1 MVGVPSKILDFRM
14 KRYGIRARMDP
25 SDPMSAPH
33 LIGPDFQ
40 VDRWFEDRAER
51 DRALAELRSG
61 RPYYRSGDTPSVI
74 YEAIEDEA
82 VNSVNHQS
90 SA

>member
-1 MVGVPSKILDFRM
+1 M

-25 SDPMSAPH
+25 SDPMAAPH

-40 VDRWFEDRAER
+40 VDRWFDNREER

-61 RPYYRSGDTPSVI
+61 RPYYRSGDVPSI
-74 YEAIEDEA
+74 HYEAIEEDA
-82 VNSVNHQS
+82 VNSVHHEAS
-90 SA
+90 SS